1 MPESYVSAINFLSFW
16 TVIWFLK
23 RLIEFPAAPVD
34 WVTSSLDKTSAT
46 CFLLWGHGC
55 LSPYCLPYCL
65 EMTDPVCWLPRMAER
80 RHRI

>member
-34 WVTSSLDKTSAT
+34 WGDLIARQNIRDVLFALGS
-46 CFLLWGHGC
+46 
-55 LSPYCLPYCL
+55 
-65 EMTDPVCWLPRMAER
+65 WLTVLHPKSETR
-80 RHRI
+80 

>member
-34 WVTSSLDKTSAT
+34 WGDLIARQNIRDVLFALGSWLSVT
-46 CFLLWGHGC
+46 LL
-55 LSPYCLPYCL
+55 SYRL

>member
-55 LSPYCLPYCL
+55 LYCTPKLRHAEAK
-65 EMTDPVCWLPRMAER
+65 EMGDTYRP
-80 RHRI
+80 